1 MQLGILG
8 MGALDT
14 VIDFWE
20 DASAVHYSAQH
31 SEFDDEVQKLLQ
43 MAYTLQE
50 QSRLIFCDETQDG
63 YLSKSA
69 SESLSLRSSCDSTYS
84 HTSEMYE

>member
-1 MQLGILG
+1 MQLVISG
-8 MGALDT
+8 MEALDT
-14 VIDFWE
+14 VIDFLE

-50 QSRLIFCDETQDG
+50 QSRLIFCAGTQDV

-69 SESLSLRSSCDSTYS
+69 SESLSVGSSCDSTHS
-84 HTSEMYE
+84 HTSEMFE